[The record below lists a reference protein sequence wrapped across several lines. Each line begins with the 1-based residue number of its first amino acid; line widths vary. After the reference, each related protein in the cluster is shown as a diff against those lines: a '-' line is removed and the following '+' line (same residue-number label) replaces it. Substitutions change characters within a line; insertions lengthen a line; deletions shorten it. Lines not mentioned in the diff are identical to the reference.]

1 LRRFAG
7 VAFAAFGMWVWHPG
21 VGGAGALGLLLA
33 GLLLLVRPG
42 TVPRRLVAMGAMA
55 FACGSVLAAPFLIG
69 PVGRAEPAFPIGWSP
84 AWAGILIAASAALV
98 LGGPALWSAVSRPG
112 ARALAALALG
122 MMIAAL
128 LTVLPPPNSA
138 DKMPFVFYL
147 FPAIAAGWT
156 LARWWRALRAR
167 SRGVWAWTILLG
179 VCVPISALYV
189 AVYLFQRAPA
199 PTSVDERA
207 LYAWMAERTPSDA
220 VFIDSQERA
229 DVVVLA
235 PRRQY
240 WGREP
245 YAHHWSYPV
254 PEMNRRRDVRDAL
267 VGAYVDPRYSRPPS
281 APVDTTATLAALDA
295 FAVENVGP
303 LYVLWRTSDH
313 GSARAGTSFMG
324 RRPDRFEI
332 VWWNPAATVFR
343 FLPASRGEERP

>member
-1 LRRFAG
+1 
-7 VAFAAFGMWVWHPG
+7 
-21 VGGAGALGLLLA
+21 
-33 GLLLLVRPG
+33 
-42 TVPRRLVAMGAMA
+42 MGAIA
-55 FACGSVLAAPFLIG
+55 FACGSALAAPFLIG

-84 AWAGILIAASAALV
+84 AWAGILIGSLAALV
-98 LGGPALWSAVSRPG
+98 LGGPALWNAASRPG

-128 LTVLPPPNSA
+128 WTVLPHPNSG

-147 FPAIAAGWT
+147 FPAVAAGWT
-156 LARWWRALRAR
+156 LARWWRALRV
-167 SRGVWAWTILLG
+167 RGRGAWAWTILLG
-179 VCVPISALYV
+179 LCVPISALYV
-189 AVYLFQRAPA
+189 AVYLFERAPA
-199 PTSVDERA
+199 PASVDERS
-207 LYAWMAERTPSDA
+207 LYAWMAERTPADA

-245 YAHHWSYPV
+245 YAHHWGYPAA
-254 PEMNRRRDVRDAL
+254 EMNRRRDVRDAL
-267 VGAYVDPRYSRPPS
+267 VGVCADPRYARPPVV
-281 APVDTTATLAALDA
+281 PVDTTATLAALDA
-295 FAVENVGP
+295 FVAENVGP
-303 LYVLWRTSDH
+303 LYALWRTSDH

-343 FLPASRGEERP
+343 YLPASRGEGRP